1 MGLIDHKFRELDFV
15 GKDIS
20 SLPDAPSANG
30 ITAAELK
37 ARFDQIPKMMLA
49 LGNFNNLIDALM
61 LSENGQ
67 GGAQDIGIAHIE
79 GLDAKTVQKALEA
92 LKNGVDTAQENI
104 VTDETLIY
112 KDGKLSVNTA
122 DDINDNNTLPVT
134 AAAVYETVGNIEIL
148 LKRV

>member
-1 MGLIDHKFRELDFV
+1 MSLSDLKFTDIEFA

-20 SLPDAPSANG
+20 SLPDAPSASG
-30 ITAAELK
+30 ITAAQLK
-37 ARFDQIPKMMLA
+37 ARFDMVPKTMLA
-49 LGNFNNLIDALM
+49 LGKFNDLIDALA
-61 LSENGQ
+61 LAENGQ
-67 GGAQDIGIAHIE
+67 GGAQSIGIATIP
-79 GLDAKTVQKALEA
+79 GLDAKTVQKALEL
-92 LKNGVDTAQENI
+92 LKVDVDTALEDLL
-104 VTDETLIY
+104 TDETLTY